1 MSKKVLITGSNG
13 LLGRSLRRCLLQY
26 KFFVIATGLGADRF
40 DELGGVYEEMDITS
54 LHSCKSILDKYKP
67 DIIVNTAALTNV
79 DDCENNKQACLNI
92 NATSIMNYIPFL
104 LKYNIHFI
112 QLSTDFVFSGIKGG
126 YLETDFCDPV
136 NYYGFS
142 KLESEKI
149 LLNNLINFTIVR
161 TSLVY
166 SNDNLND
173 NFLSWIKSSLSQKMK
188 LNIVDDQYRTPTFL
202 TDLIQA
208 ILKIID
214 LKKYGIYHISSGERL
229 SIYKIVCNIAKY
241 YGYNT
246 ALITKT
252 NSKVLNQVAQ
262 RPKDSSLLINKAINE
277 LNFKPT
283 SLLNS
288 LK

>member
-1 MSKKVLITGSNG
+1 MLITGSNG
-13 LLGRSLRRCLLQY
+13 LLGRSLRRYLLQY
-26 KFFVIATGLGADRF
+26 KFFVIATALGADRF
-40 DELGGVYEEMDITS
+40 DELGGIYEEMDITS
-54 LHSCKSILDKYKP
+54 FHSCKSILDKYKP

-79 DDCENNKQACLNI
+79 DDCEKNKKTCLNI
-92 NATSIMNYIPFL
+92 NATSILSFIPFL

-126 YLETDFCDPV
+126 YLETDICEPV

-142 KLESEKI
+142 KLQSEKI
-149 LLNNLINFTIVR
+149 ILNKLKNVTIVR

-166 SNDNLND
+166 SNDNLNN
-173 NFLSWIKSSLSQKMK
+173 NFLNWVKSSLSKKIK

-202 TDLIQA
+202 TDLVQA
-208 ILKIID
+208 IFKIID
-214 LKKYGIYHISSGERL
+214 MKKYGIYHISSGERL

-241 YGYNT
+241 YGYNMT
-246 ALITKT
+246 LINKT
-252 NSKVLNQVAQ
+252 NSKALNQVAQ
-262 RPKDSSLLINKAINE
+262 RPRDSSLLINKAINE